1 MLLQFCFFLRKAHF
15 KSSFYLQNSEEG
27 CLKHSYG
34 FFLTEAHFKQQYLLL
49 ILKKSPLN
57 LVTVFFFYVRGDS
70 DIYNF
75 SQVRTMVFCQDRIS
89 VKEGINLEAYEHRD
103 DFIDE
108 CISKRCDG
116 YRVLLHIKN
125 NFNYK
130 ERICGRCYKILLN
143 IEFKPRDILI
153 IWLNNCKY
161 RVLTNLKLI
170 LSSKTNGKR
179 KDNRQIWSYRYQ

>member
-1 MLLQFCFFLRKAHF
+1 M
-15 KSSFYLQNSEEG
+15 
-27 CLKHSYG
+27 
-34 FFLTEAHFKQQYLLL
+34 
-49 ILKKSPLN
+49 
-57 LVTVFFFYVRGDS
+57 
-70 DIYNF
+70 
-75 SQVRTMVFCQDRIS
+75 

-108 CISKRCDG
+108 CISKRCDS

-143 IEFKPRDILI
+143 IEFEPRDTLV

-161 RVLTNLKLI
+161 RVLTNLRRGQAQRLMEREKI
-170 LSSKTNGKR
+170 T
-179 KDNRQIWSYRYQ
+179 DRYGHIDISNMNLNEV